1 MQPVGTG
8 APAAPRPAFTADDV
22 TYHVPAQIRNVDFP
36 VSVRGYDR
44 DSVDAYVRRVNQ
56 VIAELEIS
64 RSPEAAVRHALDR
77 VGKQTIAVLQE
88 ARESAD
94 KLMAAA
100 REEADEALARAKA
113 EAANLVV
120 NSSAEA
126 DQTRAE
132 ADRVIVAARAEA
144 EQILANARAEADRLQ
159 KQADAEIADR
169 RAQAEARMRDLQVD
183 TEGVWKE
190 RDRLLEE
197 TQAMAARLQEVAAS
211 AAERHK
217 PQPAEPP
224 AAKANPEAPS

>member
-1 MQPVGTG
+1 MQPV
-8 APAAPRPAFTADDV
+8 APASTEPPRPAFTADDV
-22 TYHVPAQIRNVDFP
+22 RYKVPAQIRNVDFP

-44 DSVDAYVRRVNQ
+44 DAVEAYVRRVNQ

-100 REEADEALARAKA
+100 REEADEALARAKT

-120 NSSAEA
+120 NSSADA
-126 DQTRAE
+126 DQTKAE
-132 ADRVIVAARAEA
+132 AERVLASAKAEA
-144 EQILANARAEADRLQ
+144 EQILAKTRSEADAHRQ
-159 KQADAEIADR
+159 
-169 RAQAEARMRDLQVD
+169 QAEAQIAALHHEADERMRDLQAD
-183 TEGVWKE
+183 TDVVWKE

-197 TQAMAARLQEVAAS
+197 THAMANRLQELAAS
-211 AAERHK
+211 AGARQER
-217 PQPAEPP
+217 QAAPAP
-224 AAKANPEAPS
+224 AAPSSRKP